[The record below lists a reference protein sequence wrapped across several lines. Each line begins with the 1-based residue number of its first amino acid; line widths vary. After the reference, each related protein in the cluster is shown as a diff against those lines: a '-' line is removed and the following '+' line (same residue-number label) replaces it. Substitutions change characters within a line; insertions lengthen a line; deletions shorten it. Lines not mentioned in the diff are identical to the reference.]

1 MGSMWMWCGSGLSIQ
16 SGNGSD
22 AVLSK
27 FHRILKLT
35 ILVLFVGTALC
46 SAVRAQTNDNGEPTM
61 TNVNDVAGGM
71 KYLLRNDDLA
81 MVQVSVGS
89 DGTVTTSLVT
99 MDTSGARLSGTR
111 QTTTV
116 AKCVNTGL
124 FDPNAGVVASEAS
137 GRMYNIKT
145 DTVALL
151 NAGDNCDQQP
161 VLGSHV
167 WLLTLADSTG
177 IQSSHVLQS
186 RLQPHGTVYTQVVMG
201 DFNGDGLADPLVFY
215 ASVDGGAAEWGMR
228 ATTAA
233 DPKTRGSLTIG
244 PEMYGNTQP
253 VPVTDSIVVG
263 DFNGDGR
270 DEIAALLTDYQTIA
284 FYSVDPTT
292 LAITR
297 TTTVKLPY
305 PMAGGQVALT
315 AGRFRQCGGSGNPC
329 QASGVTNA
337 DLVVFGQIDHGGSS
351 WYGYSVIPIKITPD
365 SNGNGSFTAAYVK
378 QQNATDDR
386 PFYRFTNYHG
396 ENGALAQ
403 AAPLALWPQQTDEQ
417 LVLGIRTTEGASYI
431 MIGSF
436 LPDDGLLDR
445 FDWESETKREYDAA
459 FDYLQNMWVGN
470 FDHQNSDGTH
480 NAGLQIETYELV
492 LNPFLVFQPHIN
504 IFNVNVP
511 SPFPPAPP
519 KTTNW
524 LSQTSDN
531 TSGLPSFLGDPS
543 HLPLSSP
550 GFLTP
555 SDMQGRSLEL
565 GSPTIVRIPKQMQP
579 DLVMAIPP
587 MHVDWI
593 KPYAIPP
600 QTIPGCNDANTP
612 CALNVS
618 VKPSVPPASSAVGFA
633 TTFKFDA
640 NSSSSAKQ
648 SSTTSWGVSVK
659 ESEGASF
666 TFNDGLENASGSI
679 KDTTKIAHDESVS
692 KTYNTYTGTTQSLS
706 ATTGFSDFIFYTQR
720 EMNVY
725 YYPVLGCDSDGT
737 NCSKDGTSTPTYVV
751 FSVPDKVVYNE
762 VDSNTQDWYQP
773 VHEPGNV
780 LSYPWSLGQLES
792 RFTDHLMPLT
802 TTATCM
808 SNGSGTQTA
817 NTTWNQG
824 EGTTRSSGSTNSFSN
839 ELSMSY
845 SEGAGV
851 SGVDAANFNF
861 SLDIA
866 ASTSLNTLNEST
878 ASLSSSQGITIT
890 KPDFGYT
897 SQCCTYGFGQ
907 YIFGLK
913 NTAHPASEN
922 ACEAGQTPAADG
934 CIAVGNPEGTKPV
947 VVGGLGPL
955 FTGYVANPLAS
966 HGSELTCSGNDSWW
980 QNIYTQPD
988 VALNHPERWNWD
1000 RNQQQVTFN
1009 QADRSYPNSGS
1020 TSPIDQ
1026 QFYFMKGFYISRKS
1040 AGGFQNLSLPSSPN
1054 LAEASPDDALQLT
1067 TRVYNYSLVDTTA
1080 PVHVRFYGQ
1089 LYCSGSGS
1097 NDASCKDWKTGAKCN
1112 AGNLCGDSFQIGQD
1126 QSIPLIQGFESPYGN
1141 DAPNWQLASVD
1152 FLPSDF
1158 PATQKGKVNM
1168 VFWVVVW
1175 MQDAN
1180 GKPIPEMLDHG
1191 LTATPG
1197 SGLTQ
1202 ITQVATEVHSN
1213 NVGMYP
1219 VHQPFFLLPKDAPGA
1234 TPGSG
1239 SSLQRLS
1246 LSTNAQIQLGERTK
1260 VVATLQSAGAPT
1272 QSINIAYY
1280 DGDPAKNAKL
1290 FDVQTISYMDPAVPY
1305 YHRSFF
1311 TPDRCGAHSL
1321 YAKAWLNGSPAIQAS
1336 AATSVTITPAYF
1348 VQALIDSTQT
1358 ASITDASLRSDLLA
1372 MLSTALQDFQQGQ
1385 TDAGNTTLGAY
1396 MQQLA
1401 AVSGSGITAAS
1412 VNQLT
1417 GQTGVVL
1424 GCGASG
1430 FSLSTSPS
1438 YATVSAGSPASYA
1451 LAVTPIGGFSGKV
1464 SLACMGAPGIDC
1476 SFSSPSVTLD
1486 GSGQSRVTVTV
1497 NTNGGVSTAG
1507 IGGPPSSASG
1517 KIKWLLILLLAALAI
1532 ASLQRARMRQMILGC
1547 VIALVLLGGMGGCG
1561 SNGSTASIQ
1570 PGTYPFTLQAT
1581 SGNTVRNTLLVL
1593 VVK

>member
-1 MGSMWMWCGSGLSIQ
+1 MGSKWMWCGSGLSIQ
-16 SGNGSD
+16 SANRSD
-22 AVLSK
+22 AVLSR
-27 FHRILKLT
+27 FHRVLKLT
-35 ILVLFVGTALC
+35 IFALFVSTVVC
-46 SAVRAQTNDNGEPTM
+46 STVRAQTNDTGEPTM

-81 MVQVSVGS
+81 MVQVSVAS

-99 MDTSGARLSGTR
+99 MDTSGSKLSGTQ

-116 AKCVNTGL
+116 AKCVDTGL
-124 FDPNAGVVASEAS
+124 FNPHTGVVASEAS
-137 GRMYNIKT
+137 GRMYNIKA

-151 NAGDNCDQQP
+151 NAGDNCDQP
-161 VLGSHV
+161 PALGSHV

-177 IQSSHVLQS
+177 IESSHVLQS

-228 ATTAA
+228 AMTAA
-233 DPKTRGSLTIG
+233 DPKTRGSLSIG

-253 VPVTDSIVVG
+253 VPVTDNIVVG

-284 FYSVDPTT
+284 FYSVDPKT
-292 LAITR
+292 LAITP

-305 PMAGGQVALT
+305 PMVSGQVALT
-315 AGRFRQCGGSGNPC
+315 AGRFRQCGGNGNPC
-329 QASGVTNA
+329 QTSGVTNA

-351 WYGYSVIPIKITPD
+351 WYGYSVIPIKITPN

-378 QQNATDDR
+378 QQNATDDK
-386 PFYRFTNYHG
+386 PFYRFTNYYG

-417 LVLGIRTTEGASYI
+417 LVLGIRTANGASYI

-436 LPDDGLLDR
+436 LPDDGLLDT
-445 FDWESETKREYDAA
+445 FDWESETERVYDASS
-459 FDYLQNMWVGN
+459 DYLQNMWVGN

-492 LNPFLVFQPHIN
+492 LGPFLVFQPHIN
-504 IFNVNVP
+504 IFNVTVP

-524 LSQTSDN
+524 LTQPSDN

-543 HLPLSSP
+543 NLPIPSP

-600 QTIPGCNDANTP
+600 QTIPGCNDPNTP
-612 CALNVS
+612 CVLNVS
-618 VKPSVPPASSAVGFA
+618 VKPSVPPSTSAVGFA
-633 TTFKFDA
+633 TTFKFDSS
-640 NSSSSAKQ
+640 SSSSAKQ

-666 TFNDGLENASGSI
+666 SFNDGLENASGSI

-692 KTYNTYTGTTQSLS
+692 KTYNTYTGTVQSLS

-725 YYPVLGCDSDGT
+725 YYPVLGCNSDGT

-780 LSYPWSLGQLES
+780 LSYPWSLTQLES
-792 RFTDHLMPLT
+792 RFTDQLMPLT

-839 ELSMSY
+839 ELAMSY

-866 ASTSLNTLNEST
+866 ASTSLNTLNESS

-922 ACEAGQTPAADG
+922 ACEAGQTPSADG
-934 CIAVGNPEGTKPV
+934 CIAVGDPEGKKPV

-1000 RNQQQVTFN
+1000 KNQQQATFN
-1009 QADRSYPNSGS
+1009 LADRTYPNSGS

-1026 QFYFMKGFYISRKS
+1026 QFYFMKGFYISRQS

-1054 LAEASPDDALQLT
+1054 LAEASPDDALKLT

-1097 NDASCKDWKTGAKCN
+1097 SDASCKDWKTGAKCTY
-1112 AGNLCGDSFQIGQD
+1112 GNLCGDSFQIGQD
-1126 QSIPLIQGFESPYGN
+1126 QIIPLIEGFESPDGN

-1152 FLPSDF
+1152 FLPNDF

-1202 ITQVATEVHSN
+1202 ITQVATELHSN

-1219 VHQPFFLLPKDAPGA
+1219 VHQPFFILPQGAPGA

-1239 SSLQRLS
+1239 SLQRLS
-1246 LSTNAQIQLGERTK
+1246 LSTSAQIQLGQRTK

-1272 QSINIAYY
+1272 QSVNIAYY
-1280 DGDPAKNAKL
+1280 DGDPAKDGKM

-1311 TPDRCGAHSL
+1311 TPDTCGAHSL
-1321 YAKAWLNGSPAIQAS
+1321 YAKAWLNGLPGIQAS
-1336 AATSVTITPAYF
+1336 TATSVTLKPADF
-1348 VQALIDSTQT
+1348 VQALIDSTET
-1358 ASITDASLRSDLLA
+1358 ANIPDASLRSNLLA
-1372 MLSTALQDFQQGQ
+1372 VLSTALQDFQQGQ
-1385 TDAGNTTLGAY
+1385 MDAGNTILGAY

-1401 AVSGSGITAAS
+1401 VASGGGITAAS

-1417 GQTGVVL
+1417 GQAGVVL

-1430 FSLSTSPS
+1430 FSLTTSPS
-1438 YATVSAGSPASYA
+1438 SATVSAGSPASYA
-1451 LAVTPIGGFSGKV
+1451 LAVTPIGGFTGKV

-1486 GSGQSRVTVTV
+1486 GSSQSRVTVTV
-1497 NTNGGVSTAG
+1497 NTNGGVSAAG
-1507 IGGPPSSASG
+1507 IGGPPPGTSG
-1517 KIKWLLILLLAALAI
+1517 KIKWFLMLLVAALAI

-1547 VIALVLLGGMGGCG
+1547 VIALVLLGGIGGCG
-1561 SNGSTASIQ
+1561 SNGSTAGIQ